1 MELLSLEKLSTRYQE
16 VNMSTE
22 TNGIVLSKLNVAE
35 PIFRNENEEIQI
47 SDFPEMEQNRRKY
60 IFKLVSEL
68 ELGSLKVINRCTFS
82 NTVIYSDFRRP

>member
-68 ELGSLKVINRCTFS
+68 ELGSLKVINRTFS